1 MGQGGKKDKLVNN
14 DITEIVIPWQES
26 DLTGLKESE
35 VKLEEFRFHVI
46 FFFFFFGLELDG
58 REKNTQ

>member
-1 MGQGGKKDKLVNN
+1 MGQGGKKDKLVNS

-46 FFFFFFGLELDG
+46 FFFFFGLELDG
-58 REKNTQ
+58 REKNSQ

>member
-14 DITEIVIPWQES
+14 DITEIVVPWQES

-35 VKLEEFRFHVI
+35 VILEEFRSHVNV
-46 FFFFFFGLELDG
+46 FLV
-58 REKNTQ
+58 

>member
-1 MGQGGKKDKLVNN
+1 MGQGGKKDKLVNS

-46 FFFFFFGLELDG
+46 FFFFFWF
-58 REKNTQ
+58 RIRW

>member
-14 DITEIVIPWQES
+14 DITQIVIPWQES

-35 VKLEEFRFHVI
+35 VKLEEFRFHVN
-46 FFFFFFGLELDG
+46 FFCLFRISL
-58 REKNTQ
+58 

>member
-26 DLTGLKESE
+26 DLTRLK
-35 VKLEEFRFHVI
+35 VKSNW
-46 FFFFFFGLELDG
+46 
-58 REKNTQ
+58 KNIGPMSMFVLV